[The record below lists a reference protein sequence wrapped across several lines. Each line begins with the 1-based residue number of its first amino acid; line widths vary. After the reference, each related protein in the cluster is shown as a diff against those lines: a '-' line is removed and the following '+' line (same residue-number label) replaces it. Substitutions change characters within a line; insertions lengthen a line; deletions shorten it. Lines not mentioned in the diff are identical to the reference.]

1 MLIFVEQ
8 FEFTQTARM
17 KETIALA
24 NHLFS
29 LKLNGFRSC
38 IRQSNLVKEITNR
51 HKLNRP
57 FHLNVIEAACCGSF
71 KETGHSRVLAD
82 MLKFPAIQSSFLKT
96 FLGLN
101 IDKVLS
107 VTDETDRIDVA
118 LQGKDIFVIIEN
130 KVNGAIEQKSQVY
143 RYVHKIG
150 IKKHKKDLSQI
161 YVVYLNPTNRTQPS
175 EYSLCDE
182 KGKHNVFDALGKD
195 HWRVLSYKND
205 ITDWLRKIS
214 KDRLIQSEPHIHSA
228 LDQYI
233 DYLEQKFHTSQL
245 DKEMNNEIKNLL
257 LQELQIENKSLS
269 EQLDAL
275 KDQKTKADE
284 LITHIDTLIKTL
296 KDEDSHNLM
305 LEWQKQIEQNGIALK
320 HDDHSFGVQLKN
332 NVWLGIMDGSED
344 SWEHAPFWGF
354 KYESYVKGAMPEL
367 YQDVKRILNSANIK
381 TYEED
386 SWRWIAWEYSKD
398 GVQEFLSLYN
408 SAKQLGLL

>member
-38 IRQSNLVKEITNR
+38 IRQSNLVKEIMNR
-51 HKLNRP
+51 HKSNRP

-82 MLKFPAIQSSFLKT
+82 MLRFPAIQSSFLKT
-96 FLGLN
+96 FLGLST
-101 IDKVLS
+101 DEVLS
-107 VTDETDRIDVA
+107 VTNETDRVDVA

-143 RYVHKIG
+143 RYVHEIG
-150 IKKHKKDLSQI
+150 MGIHKKDLSQI
-161 YVVYLNPTNRTQPS
+161 YVVYLNPTNRTPPS
-175 EYSLCDE
+175 KYSLCDE
-182 KGKHNVFDALGKD
+182 NGENDVFDALGKGY
-195 HWRVLSYKND
+195 WRVRSYKND

-233 DYLEQKFHTSQL
+233 DYLEQKFHTSLL
-245 DKEMNNEIKNLL
+245 DKEMNNEINNLL
-257 LQELQIENKSLS
+257 LQELQIENKSLA

-275 KDQKTKADE
+275 KDQQDKANE
-284 LITHIDTLIKTL
+284 LLAAIDTLIKTL

-305 LEWQKQIEQNGIALK
+305 REWQKQIEQNGIALNP
-320 HDDHSFGVQLKN
+320 DDHSFGVQLKN
-332 NVWLGIMDGSED
+332 NVWLGIMDGSD
-344 SWEHAPFWGF
+344 SWKHVPYWGF
-354 KYESYVKGAMPEL
+354 KYESNMKDAMPEL
-367 YQDVKRILNSANIK
+367 YQDVKGILNLANIK
-381 TYEED
+381 PDPEED
-386 SWRWIAWEYSKD
+386 SDWIAWGYSKD
-398 GVQEFLSLYN
+398 GVHQFLSLYN